1 VQDLVLPRMRGSASA
16 AYLLVV
22 TFIGLAM
29 GPYTIGRMSVAL
41 GDLRAALLISLIA
54 NLLAAVLIL
63 VAGRRL
69 PADEQGLLARARAAG
84 EP

>member
-1 VQDLVLPRMRGSASA
+1 
-16 AYLLVV
+16 
-22 TFIGLAM
+22 
-29 GPYTIGRMSVAL
+29 MSVAL